1 MHSAGLRPQAVQW
14 THTHSSPSVT
24 ATTAR
29 CGWIRWTLWTAAGP
43 RGGPAVGH
51 SSGQFT
57 PPTVRQ
63 QGTRS
68 SKELGGRVRGGRRR
82 GTRLVTRNAERGS
95 VSFSGNLVPKQGT
108 GTTRDDG
115 RYAGGTAIGSSSRV
129 QAEQEPL
136 TSRRIGSVAGGR
148 RVRGCRLP
156 LRQPHR
162 VHFPRPAGSRRPL
175 FSRPFARAVPRR
187 PAAATHGR
195 APHKLVAA
203 FSGLGVGGPGK
214 RLAAWP
220 AQAQQ
225 DCRTT
230 GESSPAPPLRD
241 TRVETRL
248 AAAAAFS
255 PRPAEDD

>member
-1 MHSAGLRPQAVQW
+1 VTPPGNYRPVSIARGASAR
-14 THTHSSPSVT
+14 
-24 ATTAR
+24 
-29 CGWIRWTLWTAAGP
+29 
-43 RGGPAVGH
+43 GPA
-51 SSGQFT
+51 
-57 PPTVRQ
+57 
-63 QGTRS
+63 
-68 SKELGGRVRGGRRR
+68 
-82 GTRLVTRNAERGS
+82 
-95 VSFSGNLVPKQGT
+95 
-108 GTTRDDG
+108 
-115 RYAGGTAIGSSSRV
+115 
-129 QAEQEPL
+129 
-136 TSRRIGSVAGGR
+136 AGGR

-214 RLAAWP
+214 RLSAWP

-230 GESSPAPPLRD
+230 GESSPAPPLRG

-248 AAAAAFS
+248 AAAAGGGRLDEGSRSDLLRLRHRHLRICTRLLGFNQQHLSNLLVFEQQVLEIACC
-255 PRPAEDD
+255 

>member
-1 MHSAGLRPQAVQW
+1 MGA
-14 THTHSSPSVT
+14 
-24 ATTAR
+24 
-29 CGWIRWTLWTAAGP
+29 
-43 RGGPAVGH
+43 
-51 SSGQFT
+51 
-57 PPTVRQ
+57 
-63 QGTRS
+63 
-68 SKELGGRVRGGRRR
+68 VRGGRRR

-95 VSFSGNLVPKQGT
+95 VPCSGNLVPKQGT

-136 TSRRIGSVAGGR
+136 TSRRIGSGAGGR
-148 RVRGCRLP
+148 RPSRPWMPAAPPPATSG
-156 LRQPHR
+156 
-162 VHFPRPAGSRRPL
+162 FPRTAGSRRPL

-214 RLAAWP
+214 RLSAWP

-230 GESSPAPPLRD
+230 GESSPAPPLRG

-255 PRPAEDD
+255 SRPAEDD